1 MRTDVIAD
9 AAGVVMLATLTALPI
24 SCVPSLPAAPKVNL
38 QPLVATA
45 GAYAVMAGDKA
56 SPEPTP
62 VPTDGCDEGCQ
73 CGGSGKEPS
82 GDGLAIVNCR
92 CSETC
97 SCKRTSQPD
106 PPADEPQPP
115 VVDHTAAGAPGW
127 QPRNLP
133 H

>member
-1 MRTDVIAD
+1 MKPDVIAD
-9 AAGVVMLATLTALPI
+9 AAGVVMLATIAALPI
-24 SCVPSLPAAPKVNL
+24 SCVPRLTAAPRINL

-45 GAYAVMAGDKA
+45 GAYGVIAGDKA
-56 SPEPTP
+56 TPEPAP
-62 VPTDGCDEGCQ
+62 VPSDGCDEGCQ
-73 CGGSGKEPS
+73 CGGSGREPS

-92 CSETC
+92 CPETC
-97 SCKRTSQPD
+97 SCKRTSQPE

-127 QPRNLP
+127 QPRNLR